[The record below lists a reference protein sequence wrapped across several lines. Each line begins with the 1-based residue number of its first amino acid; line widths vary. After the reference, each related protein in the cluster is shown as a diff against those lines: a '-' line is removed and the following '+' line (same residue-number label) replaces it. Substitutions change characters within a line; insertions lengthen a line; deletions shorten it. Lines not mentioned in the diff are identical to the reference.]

1 MVLPETPGDA
11 FPTPDGH
18 TGTNAG
24 VLGTVVGEV
33 AVVEFVVAPLDVVVL
48 DEDEEALEHA
58 VSPIVTL
65 TSAAPRPRTRR
76 VVR

>member
-1 MVLPETPGDA
+1 
-11 FPTPDGH
+11 
-18 TGTNAG
+18 